1 MPALTLIGERQARAA
16 RRIEV
21 ALDSIQEAQQ
31 LVQMASQALAA
42 IAGMGSERKRL
53 ACLSH
58 QLTWAWVAV
67 AATNNRARRQAR

>member
-1 MPALTLIGERQARAA
+1 MTLNGERQARAA

-42 IAGMGSERKRL
+42 IAGMGPERETL

-67 AATNNRARRQAR
+67 AAVVWN